1 MYQKINKIK
10 LDSSDVYNAMT
21 NCSYDW
27 DNNEIIISVLFF
39 NLDNLTNAECKILM
53 KNVKSLF
60 NLARLNPDDSTSASF
75 YFMPKSSQ
83 TELDNMIYKEI
94 DNFIK
99 IKVGVVGKVQCESN
113 IRLEEKTLFYE

>member
-39 NLDNLTNAECKILM
+39 SLDNLTNAYLTNAECKILM

-60 NLARLNPDDSTSASF
+60 NLARLNPDDSTSASS
-75 YFMPKSSQ
+75 YFMPKGSQ
-83 TELDNMIYKEI
+83 TELDNK
-94 DNFIK
+94 K
-99 IKVGVVGKVQCESN
+99 
-113 IRLEEKTLFYE
+113 

>member
-60 NLARLNPDDSTSASF
+60 NLARLNPDDSTSASS
-75 YFMPKSSQ
+75 YFMPKGSQ
-83 TELDNMIYKEI
+83 TELDNK
-94 DNFIK
+94 K
-99 IKVGVVGKVQCESN
+99 
-113 IRLEEKTLFYE
+113 